1 MKVAYK
7 TPKPRTWLKECLRFF
22 GQQTYFRY
30 VPSGGWLNFFRLLKS
45 YTKHLN
51 QKAMRTLLLGV
62 LLLVVGCRR
71 PSTQFAAMLTPPNQ
85 SDITDFSAYIKAG
98 EELVAIGNDPGWSL
112 AVNGSTRLLRF
123 KATTG
128 DSLNVVVPEQ
138 QPSADGTFRFD
149 LPAPSGRF
157 KATFSPDN
165 CVDKLSQQRFDYR
178 VEVDYNGKH
187 YAGCGVSLRIVSL
200 LQDIWVLTDLQGQQI
215 TPSANG
221 REVPRLEISLTDAR
235 VTGTTGCN
243 RLSGSVHADTH
254 LIRFG
259 PLVTTKMACVDNI
272 SAVESKFLNLLV
284 QPVAYRVGDGKLTLF
299 QQGKPVA
306 TFKKVD

>member
-1 MKVAYK
+1 
-7 TPKPRTWLKECLRFF
+7 
-22 GQQTYFRY
+22 
-30 VPSGGWLNFFRLLKS
+30 
-45 YTKHLN
+45 
-51 QKAMRTLLLGV
+51 MRIVLLGV
-62 LLLVVGCRR
+62 LLFVAGCRR

-85 SDITDFSAYIKAG
+85 SDIADFTAYIKAG

-112 AVNGSTRLLRF
+112 AVNGSTHLLRF

-128 DSLNVVVPEQ
+128 DTLNVTVAEQ
-138 QPSADGTFRFD
+138 EPNADGTLRFD

-157 KATFSPDN
+157 KVTFSPDN

-178 VEVDYNGKH
+178 VEIDYNEKH
-187 YAGCGVSLRIVSL
+187 YVGCGVSLRTVSL
-200 LQDIWVLTDLQGQQI
+200 LQDIWILTDLQGQQI
-215 TPSANG
+215 TANNTG

-259 PLVTTKMACVDNI
+259 PLVTTKMACADPIN
-272 SAVESKFLNLLV
+272 AVESKFLNLLL
-284 QPVAYRVGDGKLTLF
+284 QPVAYRIGEGKLTLL